1 MTEDGSVG
9 VIEAFRRAIGPLVT
23 RHPSLVTAVLIHV
36 PRLNLTASHGDSIT
50 YNFLIGGKRGV

>member
-23 RHPSLVTAVLIHV
+23 RHPSLVTAVLIHGSAIKSYGN
-36 PRLNLTASHGDSIT
+36 PWRFNYLRFSN
-50 YNFLIGGKRGV
+50 RR

>member
-23 RHPSLVTAVLIHV
+23 
-36 PRLNLTASHGDSIT
+36 HGDSTT